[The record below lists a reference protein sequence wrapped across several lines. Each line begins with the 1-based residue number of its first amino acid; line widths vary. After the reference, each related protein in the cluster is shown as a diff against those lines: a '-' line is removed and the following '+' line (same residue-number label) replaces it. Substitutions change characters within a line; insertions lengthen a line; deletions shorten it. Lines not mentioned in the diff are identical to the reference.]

1 MSVEI
6 ERVVISAD
14 AICGNCGNA
23 YSKHYF
29 EPYGEEQRVYCNML
43 TNGDIFTDT
52 PSDGVIFDML
62 LEDHPGL
69 YDYYL
74 AKWRREHK
82 HL

>member
-29 EPYGEEQRVYCNML
+29 EPYGDEQRVYCNTF

-52 PSDGVIFDML
+52 PSDDTIFNMILDDNPEM
-62 LEDHPGL
+62 
-69 YDYYL
+69 YDQYL
-74 AKWRREHK
+74 ARWQKANG